1 MLILSLCI
9 GGLLGLGLV
18 MIVAGFPLGWKPSLS
33 ARVESQLR
41 GHVPTSKL
49 IQRPPRTPLGDV
61 GRLARPV
68 LEAVVEHLERYNL
81 GNDVL
86 ERRLRTG
93 GVSASVVDYRVQQL
107 VMLVLGACVGIVGSV
122 AIALRGSLHPLLGV
136 LLVVGCAALGFALR
150 DNILSMQIKARQRR
164 IVSEFPTIADV
175 IALSVSAGDS
185 MLGALQRVAHLTRG
199 DLATEL
205 NRTLQD
211 IHAGAGLTSA
221 LRACAARVQIPAV
234 ERFVEGIIV
243 ALERGTPLA
252 EVMRAQAKDVR
263 ELSRRELMESAG
275 KKEIGMMAPVVFGLL
290 PLTVVFA
297 VFPGL
302 SLLNINV

>member
-1 MLILSLCI
+1 MVVLSICV
-9 GGLLGLGLV
+9 GSLLGLGLA
-18 MIVAGFPLGWKPSLS
+18 MIVAGFPIGWKPSLS

-41 GHVPTSKL
+41 GHVPASKL
-49 IQRPPRTPLGDV
+49 IQRPSRTPMGAV
-61 GRLARPV
+61 GRLGRPV
-68 LEAVVEHLERYNL
+68 LEAAVQHLERYNL

-86 ERRLRTG
+86 ERRLRTAG
-93 GVSASVVDYRVQQL
+93 LSASVVDYRVQQL
-107 VMLVLGACVGIVGSV
+107 VMLVLGACIGIVGSV
-122 AIALRGSLHPLLGV
+122 VLALRGSLHPLLGV
-136 LLVVGCAALGFALR
+136 VLVVGCAALGFALR
-150 DNILSMQIKARQRR
+150 DNVLSMQIKARHRR

-185 MLGALQRVAHLTRG
+185 ILGALQRVAQLTRG
-199 DLATEL
+199 DLASEF
-205 NRTLQD
+205 NQTLQD
-211 IHAGAGLTSA
+211 VHAGASLTSA
-221 LRACAARVQIPAV
+221 LRACAGRVQIPAV

-243 ALERGTPLA
+243 ALERGTPFA

-263 ELSRRELMESAG
+263 ELSRRELMETAG
-275 KKEIGMMAPVVFGLL
+275 KKEISMMAPVVFGLL